1 MSDLVERLFNTN
13 RVKSRSKSTVR
24 RTKMDDGMFDRM
36 VEDASKF
43 RAEVE
48 RAPEMDSTGEGSEEY
63 VPHWQ
68 DLTGDMFKSL
78 FTDGE
83 PGVLDPNDIRPSYE
97 VNRRTMQHMIGTDN
111 FQKMRPMTR
120 NAEIESAFATMG
132 MSEHVRET
140 LEEQMV
146 GLAEEAKEA
155 EKQENTI
162 EQQEQKAEEIREE
175 VRANEGQISPE
186 QQEALN
192 DAVNRKHNAQSRL
205 EKAME
210 NMAEMPMTMGTVEGL
225 NEASE
230 QGLEDAKLISSLPGV
245 GPGERQRLSPEEA
258 INLAQMFK
266 ESSTLQKVAEMVGR
280 ILRDMR
286 FKRARRITGGREEV
300 VDIELGNHIPSI
312 LPAEKML
319 LMDDMTE
326 LDFMRRFQE
335 HALLQYE
342 ERGSEDAGYGPLI
355 IVRDESSSMSG
366 QKNIWA
372 QAVCLALIAI
382 ARKERRDAMVI
393 AFSSSSQQ
401 EMWKFSH
408 NELFD
413 PSEVVDMASHF
424 FSGGTDATPAMQMAI
439 RETESITFNKAD
451 VVHIGDGADNYG
463 DDDAEQRQ
471 LFESRGVRVHGVMI
485 GAAPTEYQHKMC
497 DTLVSAY
504 DLTGANDA
512 TSALAANIS

>member
-1 MSDLVERLFNTN
+1 MSDMVERLFNTN
-13 RVKSRSKSTVR
+13 RIKSRSKSTVR
-24 RTKMDDGMFDRM
+24 HTKMDGGMFDRM

-48 RAPEMDSTGEGSEEY
+48 RAPELDATGEGSDEY
-63 VPHWQ
+63 VPHWRE
-68 DLTGDMFKSL
+68 LTGDVFKSL
-78 FTDGE
+78 FTHDD
-83 PGVLDPNDIRPSYE
+83 PAALDADAIKPSYE
-97 VNRRTMQHMIGTDN
+97 VNRRTMQHLIGTDN

-120 NAEIESAFATMG
+120 DAEVESAFATMG

-155 EKQENTI
+155 EKQEEQI
-162 EQQEQKAEEIREE
+162 ERQEEKAEGIRDE
-175 VRANEGQISPE
+175 VRANEGQISPQ
-186 QQEALN
+186 QQEELN

-210 NMAEMPMTMGTVEGL
+210 NMAELPMTMGTVAGL
-225 NEASE
+225 NEAAE
-230 QGLEDAKLISSLPGV
+230 QGLEDAKLIASLPGV
-245 GPGERQRLSPEEA
+245 GPGERQKLSPEEA

-266 ESSTLQKVAEMVGR
+266 ESNTLQKVAEMVGR

-300 VDIELGNHIPSI
+300 VDIELGNHLPSI

-319 LMDDMTE
+319 LMEEMTE
-326 LDFMRRFQE
+326 LDFMRRYQE

-342 ERGSEDAGYGPLI
+342 ERGTEDAGYGPLI
-355 IVRDESSSMSG
+355 ICRDESYSMNG
-366 QKNIWA
+366 QRNIWA

-382 ARKERRDAMVI
+382 ARRERRDAIVI
-393 AFSSSSQQ
+393 AYASGSEQ
-401 EMWKFSH
+401 EMWRFAH

-413 PSEVVDMASHF
+413 PTEVVDMASHF
-424 FSGGTDATPAMQMAI
+424 FSGGTDATPAIRMAVA
-439 RETESITFNKAD
+439 ETESITFNKAD
-451 VVHIGDGADNYG
+451 LVLISDGEDSFQ
-463 DDDAEQRQ
+463 DDDQTLRDT
-471 LFESRGVRVHGVMI
+471 LSNRGIRVHGVMI
-485 GAAPTEYQHKMC
+485 GGAPTEYQHKMC

-504 DLTGANDA
+504 DLAGANDA